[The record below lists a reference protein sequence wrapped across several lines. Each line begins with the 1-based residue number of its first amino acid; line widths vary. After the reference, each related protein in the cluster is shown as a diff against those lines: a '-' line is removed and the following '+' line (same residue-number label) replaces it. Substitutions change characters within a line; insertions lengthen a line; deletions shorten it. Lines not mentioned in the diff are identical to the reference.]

1 MCVPYRHRM
10 MAAAGNRKP
19 RRWRRSP
26 AIFLLAAGIAGAG
39 AALAEPL
46 DAMAWLRKIA
56 AASHKINYAGTFV
69 YQHGRQAET
78 SRIAHWV
85 DAGGEQERLETLDGP
100 SREIIRTNENVM
112 CYLPA
117 QKTVLVTKRH
127 GRQFPAL
134 LPADLA
140 GIAENYTVRKGDTER
155 VADTECQMIALEPKD
170 NLRYGHRFCAELQS
184 GLLLRARTYNDKN
197 EMIESFAFTQ
207 LMLGNAVS
215 RDMLKSKYAAKSQD
229 WRIDRSALEGGE
241 ASGDSGWTIRN
252 QPPGFRKVTEMR
264 RAIAG
269 RDAAVSHIV
278 YSDGLA
284 AISVFIEPMPKVPPQ
299 AGPLAY
305 QGSVNIYVKSQA
317 DQMLTVVGE
326 TPARTVRQ
334 VADSLSP
341 RDR

>member
-1 MCVPYRHRM
+1 M
-10 MAAAGNRKP
+10 
-19 RRWRRSP
+19 
-26 AIFLLAAGIAGAG
+26 LALVGGIACAG
-39 AALAEPL
+39 AACAEPQ

-56 AASHKINYAGTFV
+56 TASHQINYAGTFV
-69 YQHGRQAET
+69 YQHGRQVET

-85 DAGGEQERLETLDGP
+85 DASGEQEKLETLDGP
-100 SREIIRTNENVM
+100 PREIIRTNENVT
-112 CYLPA
+112 CYLPE
-117 QKTVLVTKRH
+117 QKTVLVSKRH

-140 GIAENYTVRKGDTER
+140 GIADSYVVRKGETER
-155 VADTECQMIALEPKD
+155 VADAVCQMIVLEPKD
-170 NLRYGHRFCAELQS
+170 NLRYGHRFCAELVT
-184 GLLLRARTYNDKN
+184 GLLLRARTYGDNN

-207 LMLGNAVS
+207 LLLGNAVTKN
-215 RDMLKSKYAAKSQD
+215 MLKSKYAAKSQD
-229 WRIDRSALEGGE
+229 WRVDRSALERGD
-241 ASGDSGWTIRN
+241 AAGDSGWTLRN
-252 QPPGFRKVTEMR
+252 QPPGFRKITDMR
-264 RAIAG
+264 RASPG
-269 RDAAVSHIV
+269 RDSAVSHIV

-284 AISVFIEPMPKVPPQ
+284 AISVFIEPMPKTPPR

-317 DQMLTVVGE
+317 EQMLTVVGE